1 MLSFAFY
8 GIVAFLIWRAHPRLW
23 TGLITV
29 LAWIALVIGIGVSRA
44 YLGVH
49 YPSDVVAG
57 YVASASWLVLVILAA
72 QVLRL
77 YFARQGEDIHQPK

>member
-29 LAWIALVIGIGVSRA
+29 LAWIALVIGIGVSR
-44 YLGVH
+44 V
-49 YPSDVVAG
+49 
-57 YVASASWLVLVILAA
+57 
-72 QVLRL
+72 
-77 YFARQGEDIHQPK
+77 